1 MIIERPYSQLAAWP
15 LPWEPRIIAA
25 GGLTVYGEI
34 APFQGLEIQHR
45 RWLTTWLRSSA
56 LPTTLSIGIWKN
68 PCGSA
73 ARITPCSWKG
83 AERPDWNA
91 AAADRY
97 AQAAGLF
104 QDWRQREVLRR
115 DAQPTFYLM
124 EHTYSFQGRDLSRT
138 GLICCVG
145 LEDYQT
151 RGVLAHELTQEPAV
165 QDRVALMDSC
175 NANFSPIM
183 SLYRDP
189 SRSPFPALSSDYG
202 RISTHLSG
210 ARRFG
215 PRYGPMVCN
224 RPGRSG
230 RHHRQ
235 IRKHPGIPGRW
246 TPPVRGRAAFERAAP
261 VLQRCRSGPGPGF
274 CDDDPV

>member
-1 MIIERPYSQLAAWP
+1 MVKLRPFRGWRYNTDVVDDLASVICPPYDIIDRD
-15 LPWEPRIIAA
+15 
-25 GGLTVYGEI
+25 
-34 APFQGLEIQHR
+34 LEESLR
-45 RWLTTWLRSSA
+45 LRSPYNA
-56 LPTTLSIGIWKN
+56 VFLE
-68 PCGSA
+68 
-73 ARITPCSWKG
+73 G

-115 DAQPTFYLM
+115 EAQPTFYLM

-189 SRSPFPALSSDYG
+189 SGALFPALPSDYG
-202 RISTHLSG
+202 RSSTHLSG

-235 IRKHPGIPGRW
+235 IRKHLGVPRRW

-261 VLQRCRSGPGPGF
+261 VLQRCRVRTRPRIL
-274 CDDDPV
+274 